1 MYTRKI
7 TGTISK
13 YNNTDLKDGGYAV
26 FTVDSDTGAVE
37 NARPVSG
44 RLTASSIRCYATT
57 AYLAVRF
64 DSATGAIMAETDKLS
79 GKDSIHSETFALS
92 ALAMASMATE
102 PLSVYLCV
110 EGTSGTGV
118 KINFRE
124 ACTIS
129 LEIDYLLPQELLPW
143 TDSPIIK
150 GTTRIKAVHMTEL
163 QTNITRQ
170 REALGLE
177 ETWLFSTVRAGYTSL
192 GQWTAHVLEMR
203 AAIDDAGCTPPD
215 GWTTIDINSPSAA
228 IIEELRRA
236 VEAMV

>member
-26 FTVDSDTGAVE
+26 FAVDSDTGAAE

-102 PLSVYLCV
+102 PLSVYMCV

-129 LEIDYLLPQELLPW
+129 MEIDYLLPQELLPW

-150 GTTRIKAVHMTEL
+150 GETRIKAVHMTEL
-163 QTNITRQ
+163 QTNINRQ
-170 REALGLE
+170 REAMALAAW
-177 ETWLFSTVRAGYTSL
+177 TFVTIRAGYTSL
-192 GQWTAHVLEMR
+192 GDWTAHVEEMR
-203 AAIDDAGCTPPD
+203 AAITEAGCTPEG
-215 GWTTIDINSPSAA
+215 GWTSIDINSPSAD
-228 IIEELRRA
+228 IMEELRNA

>member
-44 RLTASSIRCYATT
+44 RLTASSIRCYATS

-64 DSATGAIMAETDKLS
+64 DSATGAIMAKTGNLS
-79 GKDSIHSETFALS
+79 GDDSIHAETFDLDALEM
-92 ALAMASMATE
+92 ALMTTAPQA
-102 PLSVYLCV
+102 VHLCV

-124 ACTIS
+124 ACTIT
-129 LEIDYLLPQELLPW
+129 LEIDYVLPQELLPW
-143 TDSPIIK
+143 TDSPLVK
-150 GTTRIKAVHMTEL
+150 YQTHVKAVHITEL
-163 QTNITRQ
+163 QTNINRQ
-170 REALGLE
+170 REALGLSAWSF
-177 ETWLFSTVRAGYTSL
+177 TAIRAGYTSL
-192 GQWTAHVLEMR
+192 GDWPRHVSEMR
-203 AAIDDAGCTPPD
+203 AAIDDAG
-215 GWTTIDINSPSAA
+215 TTHARWGTLINSPKASR
-228 IIEELRRA
+228 IEELRQA
-236 VEAMV
+236 VEAML

>member
-26 FTVDSDTGAVE
+26 FTVDSDTGAAE

-44 RLTASSIRCYATT
+44 RLTVSSIRCYATT

-64 DSATGAIMAETDKLS
+64 DSATGAIMAKTDKLS
-79 GKDSIHSETFALS
+79 GTDSIHSETFTLD

-102 PLSVYLCV
+102 PQAVYLCV

-124 ACTIS
+124 GCTIS
-129 LEIDYLLPQELLPW
+129 LEIDYMLPQELLPW

-163 QTNITRQ
+163 QTNINRQ
-170 REALGLE
+170 REALALAAWPFV
-177 ETWLFSTVRAGYTSL
+177 TIRAGYTSI
-192 GQWTAHVLEMR
+192 GDWTAHVEEMR
-203 AAIDDAGCTPPD
+203 AAIDDAGRTPSD

-228 IIEELRRA
+228 IIEELRAA
-236 VEAMV
+236 VEAML

>member
-13 YNNTDLKDGGYAV
+13 YNNTDLKDGGFAV
-26 FTVDSDTGAVE
+26 FTVDSDTGAAE

-44 RLTASSIRCYATT
+44 RMTVSSIRCYAST

-64 DSATGAIMAETDKLS
+64 DSATGAIMAKTDKLS
-79 GKDSIHSETFALS
+79 GKDGIHSETFTLE

-102 PLSVYLCV
+102 PQTVYLCV
-110 EGTSGTGV
+110 EATSGTGV

-143 TDSPIIK
+143 TDSPIIA
-150 GTTRIKAVHMTEL
+150 GVTPIKAVHMTEL
-163 QTNITRQ
+163 QTNILRQ
-170 REALGLE
+170 REALGLN
-177 ETWLFSTVRAGYTSL
+177 ETVLFSTVRAGYTSL
-192 GQWTAHVLEMR
+192 AQWTAHVREMR
-203 AAIDDAGCTPPD
+203 GAIDDAGCTPPG
-215 GWTTIDINSPSAA
+215 GWLPIDVNRPTAA
-228 IIEELRRA
+228 VMQQLREA
-236 VEAMV
+236 VEAML

>member
-1 MYTRKI
+1 MYTRKV

-64 DSATGAIMAETDKLS
+64 DSATGAVMAETDKLS
-79 GKDSIHSETFALS
+79 GTDSIHSETFTLD
-92 ALAMASMATE
+92 ALAMASMTTE
-102 PLSVYLCV
+102 PQAVYLCV

-163 QTNITRQ
+163 QTNINRQ
-170 REALGLE
+170 REALALAAWPFA
-177 ETWLFSTVRAGYTSL
+177 TIRAGYTSL
-192 GQWTAHVLEMR
+192 GDWTAHVEEMR
-203 AAIDDAGCTPPD
+203 AAIDDAGTAHD

-228 IIEELRRA
+228 IMEELRAA
-236 VEAMV
+236 VEAML

>member
-44 RLTASSIRCYATT
+44 RLTASSVRCYATT

-79 GKDSIHSETFALS
+79 GNDSIHSETFTLS
-92 ALAMASMATE
+92 DLAMASMATE
-102 PLSVYLCV
+102 PLAVYLCV

-129 LEIDYLLPQELLPW
+129 MEIDYLLPQELLPW

-163 QTNITRQ
+163 QTNINRQ
-170 REALGLE
+170 REALALAAWPFV
-177 ETWLFSTVRAGYTSL
+177 TIRAGYTSL
-192 GQWTAHVLEMR
+192 GDWTAHVEEMR
-203 AAIDDAGCTPPD
+203 AAIDDAGRTPSD
-215 GWTTIDINSPSAA
+215 GWTTIDINSPSAG
-228 IIEELRRA
+228 IMEELRRA
-236 VEAMV
+236 VEAML

>member
-26 FTVDSDTGAVE
+26 FTVDSDTGAAE

-57 AYLAVRF
+57 AYLAIRF

-79 GKDSIHSETFALS
+79 GTDSIHSETFTLD

-129 LEIDYLLPQELLPW
+129 LEIDYVLPQELLPW
-143 TDSPIIK
+143 TDSSIVLYQ
-150 GTTRIKAVHMTEL
+150 THVKAVHITEL
-163 QTNITRQ
+163 QTNINRQ
-170 REALGLE
+170 REALGLSAWPF
-177 ETWLFSTVRAGYTSL
+177 TTIRAGYTSL
-192 GQWTAHVLEMR
+192 GDWAAHVEEMR
-203 AAIDDAGCTPPD
+203 AAIDDAG
-215 GWTTIDINSPSAA
+215 TTHERWGILIQSPKAA
-228 IIEELRRA
+228 TIEQLRRV